1 MAGVHRKIRPCP
13 GVAML
18 LQLCLRAF
26 LFIALIATGLSYAES
41 ERGEFLGQYRVVF
54 IIGSVLL
61 AGLVVLIDLNI
72 SRKSL
77 QAISGVFFGLAVG
90 LLIAYGI
97 NEVLSALMKSFS
109 PALFADGKEHPS
121 IGITR
126 VLIGLIS
133 CYFCVSFILQTKDD
147 IRFVIPYVEFAKQIK
162 GQRPIILDTS
172 VIIDGRI
179 VDICETGIL
188 DQRLIVPKFVLSE
201 LQAVADSSDKLKRNR
216 GRRGLDV
223 LNSLQSNKAID
234 VQVLDDHDMSA
245 DRSEPVDLKLL
256 SLAQRMNGRVATN
269 DYNLNKVAK
278 VRGVQIININDL
290 ANAMKPIVLP
300 GEAMSVKVVKAG
312 EEQGQGVGYLEDGTM
327 VVIEQGRAHIG
338 EIVDLAVTSVLQ
350 TSAGR
355 MIFGRVEGVSQP
367 NRRRPSQQ
375 EA

>member
-1 MAGVHRKIRPCP
+1 
-13 GVAML
+13 ML
-18 LQLCLRAF
+18 LQFCLRAF

-90 LLIAYGI
+90 LLIAYGT